1 MDVDRRG
8 RIEFSKF
15 KMQNRFAGN
24 KLPLVRIDIDSAP
37 HMNPDGSKTSRNN
50 IHIFKEMEND
60 TGNLPWA
67 YSLEDFEPINFNRDC
82 INFMEIFSGFCEY
95 CNIIMNN
102 IQGVI

>member
-1 MDVDRRG
+1 
-8 RIEFSKF
+8 
-15 KMQNRFAGN
+15 
-24 KLPLVRIDIDSAP
+24 
-37 HMNPDGSKTSRNN
+37 
-50 IHIFKEMEND
+50 MEND

-67 YSLEDFEPINFNRDC
+67 YSLEDFKPINFNRDC

>member
-1 MDVDRRG
+1 
-8 RIEFSKF
+8 
-15 KMQNRFAGN
+15 
-24 KLPLVRIDIDSAP
+24 
-37 HMNPDGSKTSRNN
+37 MNPDGSKTSRNN

-67 YSLEDFEPINFNRDC
+67 YSLEDFETINFNRDC